1 MATKAINS
9 LHVTY
14 ISTTPFRTGSE
25 QVEAR
30 PPATPVSI
38 LYCYGI
44 SALLLRVGRRVGYLI
59 PNILPTLFRRPDL
72 VVGMP
77 VALAIFL
84 FAEVMPSALFQL
96 NESPGILN
104 FFFAINISSL
114 LLLIY

>member
-38 LYCYGI
+38 LYFHG
-44 SALLLRVGRRVGYLI
+44 AVF
-59 PNILPTLFRRPDL
+59 P
-72 VVGMP
+72 
-77 VALAIFL
+77 IFGKYS
-84 FAEVMPSALFQL
+84 E
-96 NESPGILN
+96 
-104 FFFAINISSL
+104 
-114 LLLIY
+114 

>member
-1 MATKAINS
+1 MPVSMATKAINS

-44 SALLLRVGRRVGYLI
+44 SALLLRVGR
-59 PNILPTLFRRPDL
+59 
-72 VVGMP
+72 
-77 VALAIFL
+77 
-84 FAEVMPSALFQL
+84 
-96 NESPGILN
+96 
-104 FFFAINISSL
+104 FFSFDYSKVNSIEISSDKEFHSESVGA
-114 LLLIY
+114 LILSLMEVISLALELGSI